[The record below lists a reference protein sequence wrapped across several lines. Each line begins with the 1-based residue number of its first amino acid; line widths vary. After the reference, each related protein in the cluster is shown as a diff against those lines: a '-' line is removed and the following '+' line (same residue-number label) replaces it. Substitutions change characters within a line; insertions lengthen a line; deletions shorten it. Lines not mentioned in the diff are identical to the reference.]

1 MDFGLTEDQR
11 ALIEKVKAFC
21 REEVEPIAAEI
32 DLKGIFPDDV
42 IRKIG
47 AMGLNGMIAPR
58 PYGGMG
64 LDTVTYA
71 MVIEEL
77 SRASASVSATVSV
90 NNSLVCYT
98 LDKFGTEEQKRKYL
112 VPLANGSAIGSFA
125 VTEPTAG
132 TDASAIETTAKREG
146 DHYVLNGTKI
156 FITNAGKSKT
166 ALIFAMTDKEK
177 GLKGISSFI
186 VDTSSEGFVIGKLED
201 KMGIRGSQQ
210 AQIFF
215 ENLKV
220 PSENLLGKEGEG
232 FKIAMTAIDCG
243 RIGIAAQAVGIAQAA
258 MDDSIKYAKE
268 RQQFGRSICDF
279 QAIQWKISEM
289 ATLTSAAR
297 YLTYRAAWKKDSGD
311 RFTMDASMAKLFASD
326 VAMRVT
332 REAIQVHGGHGYMKG
347 SNVERFFRDAKITEI
362 YEGTS
367 EVQKIVISREL
378 LR

>member
-1 MDFGLTEDQR
+1 MDFGITDEQR
-11 ALIEKVKAFC
+11 TLLENVKKFSK
-21 REEVEPIAAEI
+21 EEIEPIAAEI

-42 IRKIG
+42 IHKIG
-47 AMGLNGMIAPR
+47 SMGLNGMIVSKEL
-58 PYGGMG
+58 GGMG

-77 SRASASVSATVSV
+77 SRASASVSAAVSV

-98 LDKFGTEEQKRKYL
+98 LEKFGNEAQKMKFL
-112 VPLANGSAIGSFA
+112 VPLANGTKIGSFA

-132 TDASAIETTAKREG
+132 TDAASMQTTAKKEG
-146 DHYVLNGTKI
+146 DSYILNGTKI

-166 ALIFAMTDKEK
+166 ALIFAMTDREK
-177 GLKGISSFI
+177 GVKGITSFI
-186 VDTSSEGFVIGKLED
+186 VDTSSKGYVVGKIED

-215 ENLKV
+215 ENLAV
-220 PSENLLGKEGEG
+220 PAENMLGKEGEG
-232 FKIAMTAIDCG
+232 FKIAMSAIDCG
-243 RIGIAAQAVGIAQAA
+243 RIGIAAQALGIAQSAL
-258 MDDSIKYAKE
+258 DDSVKYAKE
-268 RQQFGRSICDF
+268 RQQFGKPIGEF
-279 QAIQWKISEM
+279 QAIQWKIAEM
-289 ATLTSAAR
+289 VTLTNAAR
-297 YLTYRAAWKKDSGD
+297 FLVYRAAWKKDEGE

-332 REAIQVHGGHGYMKG
+332 REAVQVHGGHGYIKG
-347 SNVERFFRDAKITEI
+347 SNVERLFRDAKITEI

-367 EVQKIVISREL
+367 EVQKIVISREA

>member
-1 MDFGLTEDQR
+1 MNFGPTEDQKSLLER
-11 ALIEKVKAFC
+11 VKRFAVQ
-21 REEVEPIAAEI
+21 EIEPIAAEI

-42 IRKIG
+42 ISKIG
-47 AMGLNGMIAPR
+47 RIGLNGMIIPKEH
-58 PYGGMG
+58 GGMG

-71 MVIEEL
+71 MAIEEL

-98 LDKFGTEEQKRKYL
+98 LDKFGSENQKMKFL
-112 VPLANGSAIGSFA
+112 VPLANGTYIGSFA
-125 VTEPTAG
+125 VTEPAAG
-132 TDASAIETTAKREG
+132 TDASSMQTTAKREG
-146 DHYVLNGTKI
+146 DFFVLNGTKI
-156 FITNAGKSKT
+156 FITNAGKSKI

-177 GLKGISSFI
+177 GVKGITSFI
-186 VDTSSEGFVIGKLED
+186 VDTSSKGFVVGKIED

-215 ENLKV
+215 ENLAV
-220 PSENLLGKEGEG
+220 PAENMLGKEGEG
-232 FKIAMTAIDCG
+232 FKIAMSAIDCG
-243 RIGIAAQAVGIAQAA
+243 RIGISAQAVGIAQAA
-258 MDDSIKYAKE
+258 LDDSVKYAKE
-268 RQQFGRSICDF
+268 RFQFGKPIGDF
-279 QAIQWKISEM
+279 QAIQWKIAEM
-289 ATLTSAAR
+289 VTLTNAAR
-297 YLTYRAAWKKDSGD
+297 LMTLRAAWKKDKGE

-332 REAIQVHGGHGYMKG
+332 REAVQVHGGHGYMKG

-378 LR
+378 LK

>member
-1 MDFGLTEDQR
+1 MDFGPTEEQVS
-11 ALIEKVKAFC
+11 LLEKVKKFAVQ
-21 REEVEPIAAEI
+21 EIEPIAAEI

-42 IRKIG
+42 IGKIG
-47 AMGLNGMIAPR
+47 KMGLNGMIIPKER
-58 PYGGMG
+58 GGMG

-98 LDKFGTEEQKRKYL
+98 LDKFGSESQKIKFL
-112 VPLANGSAIGSFA
+112 VPLADGTHIGCFA
-125 VTEPTAG
+125 VTEPAAG
-132 TDASAIETTAKREG
+132 TDASSMQTTAKREG
-146 DHYVLNGTKI
+146 DFFILNGTKI

-177 GLKGISSFI
+177 GVKGITSFI
-186 VDTSSEGFVIGKLED
+186 VDTSSKGFVIGKIED

-215 ENLKV
+215 ENLAV
-220 PSENLLGKEGEG
+220 PAENMLGKEGEG
-232 FKIAMTAIDCG
+232 FKIAMSAIDCG
-243 RIGIAAQAVGIAQAA
+243 RIGISAQAVGIAQAA
-258 MDDSIKYAKE
+258 LDDSVKYAKE
-268 RQQFGRSICDF
+268 RFQFGKPIGDF
-279 QAIQWKISEM
+279 QAIQWKIAEM
-289 ATLTSAAR
+289 VTLTNAAR
-297 YLTYRAAWKKDSGD
+297 LMTLRAAWKKDKGE

-326 VAMRVT
+326 VVMRVT
-332 REAIQVHGGHGYMKG
+332 REAVQVHGGHGYIKG
-347 SNVERFFRDAKITEI
+347 SNVERFFRDAKITEL

-367 EVQKIVISREL
+367 EVQKIVISREM

>member
-1 MDFGLTEDQR
+1 MNFGPTEEQKSLLER
-11 ALIEKVKAFC
+11 VKKFAVQ
-21 REEVEPIAAEI
+21 EIEPIAAEI

-42 IRKIG
+42 IGKIG
-47 AMGLNGMIAPR
+47 KMGLNGMIIPKER
-58 PYGGMG
+58 GGMG

-98 LDKFGTEEQKRKYL
+98 LDKFGSENQKMKFL
-112 VPLANGSAIGSFA
+112 VPLADGTHIGCFA
-125 VTEPTAG
+125 VTEPAAG
-132 TDASAIETTAKREG
+132 TDASSMQTTAKREG
-146 DHYVLNGTKI
+146 DFFILNGTKI

-177 GLKGISSFI
+177 GVKGITSFI
-186 VDTSSEGFVIGKLED
+186 VDTSSKGFVIGKIED

-215 ENLKV
+215 ENLAV
-220 PSENLLGKEGEG
+220 PAENMLGKEGEG
-232 FKIAMTAIDCG
+232 FKIAMSAIDCG
-243 RIGIAAQAVGIAQAA
+243 RIGISAQAVGIAQAA
-258 MDDSIKYAKE
+258 LDDSVKYAKE
-268 RQQFGRSICDF
+268 RFQFGKPIGDF
-279 QAIQWKISEM
+279 QAIQWKIAEM
-289 ATLTSAAR
+289 VTLTNAAR
-297 YLTYRAAWKKDSGD
+297 LMTLRAAWKKDKGE

-326 VAMRVT
+326 VVMRVT
-332 REAIQVHGGHGYMKG
+332 REAVQVHGGHGYMKG
-347 SNVERFFRDAKITEI
+347 SNVERFFRDAKITEL

-367 EVQKIVISREL
+367 EVQKIVISREM